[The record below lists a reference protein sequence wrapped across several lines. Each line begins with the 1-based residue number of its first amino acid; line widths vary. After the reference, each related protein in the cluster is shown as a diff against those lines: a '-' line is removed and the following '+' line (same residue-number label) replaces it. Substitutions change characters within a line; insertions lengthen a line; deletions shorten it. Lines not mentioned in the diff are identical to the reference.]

1 MIFLAILILGF
12 NDLDVRAQE
21 SNSTIVL
28 NPGATN
34 SDSQNPISSANV
46 TVPAGT
52 NVTWVNKDSSPH
64 MLVSGS
70 PEEGPDN
77 IFYGDFFG
85 TNENYTVT
93 FDKPGLYSYYDP
105 AWSHIRGEI
114 TVENPEFSPN
124 LGSSLNTSSLG
135 GIKENLVPDSNTN
148 VDVTNSD
155 GNRTN
160 TENDSFSIPTSSFLS
175 SFPSS
180 ATNDTSDQSF
190 PPSSLASDQALSDIF
205 NKVGPLLG
213 LLMSGANSSSSSSS
227 PLSSFSQSNES
238 FGAGSFDNQ
247 SSFPSSTIQSASPD
261 QALSDIFNK
270 VGPLLGLL
278 MSGGG
283 LPSSSSSSP
292 LSSFSQSNES
302 FGAGS
307 FDNQSSFPSSTIQS
321 ASPDQALSD
330 IFNKVGPLLGLL
342 MSGANSSSSSSSSPL
357 SSFSQSDGVFG
368 QGLMDTANFSN
379 SESGDVLLSDQNSSS
394 LLNDTF
400 TLQNKSIT
408 LLDEERVAVQKEL
421 INILKKAY
429 SVGAELP
436 ELPSFLDEGDN
447 ATIFIKVNVINPIDK
462 IANASDFP
470 IKINYEYGDGIPSVS
485 YTYANDAGRIE
496 AVPASIYAILADPS
510 QTSDQGKD
518 TFLNSYTTSYSKGCS
533 GHIDYSE
540 TQDCVITKK
549 YTDMTN
555 NINITSGS

>member
-227 PLSSFSQSNES
+227 SPLSSFSQSNES

-283 LPSSSSSSP
+283 LP
-292 LSSFSQSNES
+292 
-302 FGAGS
+302 
-307 FDNQSSFPSSTIQS
+307 
-321 ASPDQALSD
+321 
-330 IFNKVGPLLGLL
+330 
-342 MSGANSSSSSSSSPL
+342 SSSSSSPL

-540 TQDCVITKK
+540 TKDCVITKK

>member
-160 TENDSFSIPTSSFLS
+160 TENDSFSIPTSSFIS

-190 PPSSLASDQALSDIF
+190 PPSSLAS
-205 NKVGPLLG
+205 
-213 LLMSGANSSSSSSS
+213 
-227 PLSSFSQSNES
+227 
-238 FGAGSFDNQ
+238 
-247 SSFPSSTIQSASPD
+247 
-261 QALSDIFNK
+261 
-270 VGPLLGLL
+270 
-278 MSGGG
+278 
-283 LPSSSSSSP
+283 
-292 LSSFSQSNES
+292 
-302 FGAGS
+302 
-307 FDNQSSFPSSTIQS
+307 
-321 ASPDQALSD
+321 DQALSD

-540 TQDCVITKK
+540 TKDCVITKK

-555 NINITSGS
+555 NINMTSGS

>member
-227 PLSSFSQSNES
+227 
-238 FGAGSFDNQ
+238 
-247 SSFPSSTIQSASPD
+247 
-261 QALSDIFNK
+261 
-270 VGPLLGLL
+270 
-278 MSGGG
+278 
-283 LPSSSSSSP
+283 SP
-292 LSSFSQSNES
+292 LSSFSQ
-302 FGAGS
+302 
-307 FDNQSSFPSSTIQS
+307 
-321 ASPDQALSD
+321 L
-330 IFNKVGPLLGLL
+330 
-342 MSGANSSSSSSSSPL
+342 
-357 SSFSQSDGVFG
+357 DGMFG

-540 TQDCVITKK
+540 TKDCVITKK

>member
-160 TENDSFSIPTSSFLS
+160 TENDSFSIPTSSFIS

-190 PPSSLASDQALSDIF
+190 PPSSLAS
-205 NKVGPLLG
+205 
-213 LLMSGANSSSSSSS
+213 
-227 PLSSFSQSNES
+227 
-238 FGAGSFDNQ
+238 
-247 SSFPSSTIQSASPD
+247 
-261 QALSDIFNK
+261 
-270 VGPLLGLL
+270 
-278 MSGGG
+278 
-283 LPSSSSSSP
+283 
-292 LSSFSQSNES
+292 
-302 FGAGS
+302 
-307 FDNQSSFPSSTIQS
+307 
-321 ASPDQALSD
+321 DQALSD

-540 TQDCVITKK
+540 TKDCVITKK

>member
-77 IFYGDFFG
+77 IFYGEFFG

-190 PPSSLASDQALSDIF
+190 PPSSLAS
-205 NKVGPLLG
+205 
-213 LLMSGANSSSSSSS
+213 
-227 PLSSFSQSNES
+227 
-238 FGAGSFDNQ
+238 
-247 SSFPSSTIQSASPD
+247 
-261 QALSDIFNK
+261 
-270 VGPLLGLL
+270 
-278 MSGGG
+278 
-283 LPSSSSSSP
+283 
-292 LSSFSQSNES
+292 
-302 FGAGS
+302 
-307 FDNQSSFPSSTIQS
+307 
-321 ASPDQALSD
+321 DQALSD

-540 TQDCVITKK
+540 TKDCVITKK

>member
-124 LGSSLNTSSLG
+124 LGSSLNASSLG
-135 GIKENLVPDSNTN
+135 GINENLVPDSNTN
-148 VDVTNSD
+148 VDITNSD

-160 TENDSFSIPTSSFLS
+160 TENDSFSIPTSSFIS

-190 PPSSLASDQALSDIF
+190 PPSSLAS
-205 NKVGPLLG
+205 
-213 LLMSGANSSSSSSS
+213 
-227 PLSSFSQSNES
+227 
-238 FGAGSFDNQ
+238 
-247 SSFPSSTIQSASPD
+247 
-261 QALSDIFNK
+261 
-270 VGPLLGLL
+270 
-278 MSGGG
+278 
-283 LPSSSSSSP
+283 
-292 LSSFSQSNES
+292 
-302 FGAGS
+302 
-307 FDNQSSFPSSTIQS
+307 
-321 ASPDQALSD
+321 DQALSD

>member
-64 MLVSGS
+64 MLVSGT

-160 TENDSFSIPTSSFLS
+160 TENDSFSIPTSSFIS

-190 PPSSLASDQALSDIF
+190 PPSSLAS
-205 NKVGPLLG
+205 
-213 LLMSGANSSSSSSS
+213 
-227 PLSSFSQSNES
+227 
-238 FGAGSFDNQ
+238 
-247 SSFPSSTIQSASPD
+247 
-261 QALSDIFNK
+261 
-270 VGPLLGLL
+270 
-278 MSGGG
+278 
-283 LPSSSSSSP
+283 
-292 LSSFSQSNES
+292 
-302 FGAGS
+302 
-307 FDNQSSFPSSTIQS
+307 
-321 ASPDQALSD
+321 DQALSD

-540 TQDCVITKK
+540 TKDCVITKK

-555 NINITSGS
+555 NINMTSGS

>member
-114 TVENPEFSPN
+114 TVENPEFSTN
-124 LGSSLNTSSLG
+124 LGSSLNTSSIG
-135 GIKENLVPDSNTN
+135 GIGENLVPDSNTN

-190 PPSSLASDQALSDIF
+190 PVSSLASDQALSDIF

-213 LLMSGANSSSSSSS
+213 LLMSGGGS
-227 PLSSFSQSNES
+227 P
-238 FGAGSFDNQ
+238 
-247 SSFPSSTIQSASPD
+247 
-261 QALSDIFNK
+261 
-270 VGPLLGLL
+270 
-278 MSGGG
+278 
-283 LPSSSSSSP
+283 
-292 LSSFSQSNES
+292 
-302 FGAGS
+302 
-307 FDNQSSFPSSTIQS
+307 
-321 ASPDQALSD
+321 
-330 IFNKVGPLLGLL
+330 
-342 MSGANSSSSSSSSPL
+342 SSSSSSSSPL
-357 SSFSQSDGVFG
+357 SSFSQSDGMFG
-368 QGLMDTANFSN
+368 QALTDTANFSN

-462 IANASDFP
+462 KANASDFP

-540 TQDCVITKK
+540 TKDCVITKK

>member
-160 TENDSFSIPTSSFLS
+160 TENDSFSNPTSSFLS

-190 PPSSLASDQALSDIF
+190 PPSSLAS
-205 NKVGPLLG
+205 
-213 LLMSGANSSSSSSS
+213 
-227 PLSSFSQSNES
+227 
-238 FGAGSFDNQ
+238 
-247 SSFPSSTIQSASPD
+247 
-261 QALSDIFNK
+261 
-270 VGPLLGLL
+270 
-278 MSGGG
+278 
-283 LPSSSSSSP
+283 
-292 LSSFSQSNES
+292 
-302 FGAGS
+302 
-307 FDNQSSFPSSTIQS
+307 
-321 ASPDQALSD
+321 DQALSD

-540 TQDCVITKK
+540 TKDCVITKK

>member
-124 LGSSLNTSSLG
+124 LGSSLKTSSLG
-135 GIKENLVPDSNTN
+135 GINENLVPDSNTN

-160 TENDSFSIPTSSFLS
+160 TENDSFSNPTSSFLS

-227 PLSSFSQSNES
+227 
-238 FGAGSFDNQ
+238 
-247 SSFPSSTIQSASPD
+247 
-261 QALSDIFNK
+261 
-270 VGPLLGLL
+270 
-278 MSGGG
+278 
-283 LPSSSSSSP
+283 SP
-292 LSSFSQSNES
+292 LSSFSQ
-302 FGAGS
+302 
-307 FDNQSSFPSSTIQS
+307 
-321 ASPDQALSD
+321 L
-330 IFNKVGPLLGLL
+330 
-342 MSGANSSSSSSSSPL
+342 
-357 SSFSQSDGVFG
+357 DGMFG

-400 TLQNKSIT
+400 TLQNKSLT
-408 LLDEERVAVQKEL
+408 SLDEERVAVQKEL

-436 ELPSFLDEGDN
+436 ELPSFLNEGDN

-540 TQDCVITKK
+540 TKDCVITKK

>member
-227 PLSSFSQSNES
+227 
-238 FGAGSFDNQ
+238 
-247 SSFPSSTIQSASPD
+247 
-261 QALSDIFNK
+261 
-270 VGPLLGLL
+270 
-278 MSGGG
+278 
-283 LPSSSSSSP
+283 
-292 LSSFSQSNES
+292 
-302 FGAGS
+302 
-307 FDNQSSFPSSTIQS
+307 
-321 ASPDQALSD
+321 
-330 IFNKVGPLLGLL
+330 
-342 MSGANSSSSSSSSPL
+342 SPL

-540 TQDCVITKK
+540 TKDCVITKK

>member
-64 MLVSGS
+64 MLVSGT

-77 IFYGDFFG
+77 IFYGNFFG

-105 AWSHIRGEI
+105 TWSHIRGEI
-114 TVENPEFSPN
+114 TVENPEFSPT
-124 LGSSLNTSSLG
+124 LGSSLNTSSIG
-135 GIKENLVPDSNTN
+135 GINENLVPDSNTN

-227 PLSSFSQSNES
+227 
-238 FGAGSFDNQ
+238 
-247 SSFPSSTIQSASPD
+247 
-261 QALSDIFNK
+261 
-270 VGPLLGLL
+270 
-278 MSGGG
+278 
-283 LPSSSSSSP
+283 
-292 LSSFSQSNES
+292 
-302 FGAGS
+302 
-307 FDNQSSFPSSTIQS
+307 
-321 ASPDQALSD
+321 
-330 IFNKVGPLLGLL
+330 
-342 MSGANSSSSSSSSPL
+342 SPL
-357 SSFSQSDGVFG
+357 SSFSQSDGMFG

-400 TLQNKSIT
+400 TLQNKSLT
-408 LLDEERVAVQKEL
+408 SLDEERVAVQKEL

-540 TQDCVITKK
+540 TKDCVITKK

>member
-213 LLMSGANSSSSSSS
+213 LLMSG
-227 PLSSFSQSNES
+227 
-238 FGAGSFDNQ
+238 
-247 SSFPSSTIQSASPD
+247 
-261 QALSDIFNK
+261 
-270 VGPLLGLL
+270 
-278 MSGGG
+278 GG
-283 LPSSSSSSP
+283 LP
-292 LSSFSQSNES
+292 
-302 FGAGS
+302 
-307 FDNQSSFPSSTIQS
+307 
-321 ASPDQALSD
+321 
-330 IFNKVGPLLGLL
+330 
-342 MSGANSSSSSSSSPL
+342 SSSSSSPL

-540 TQDCVITKK
+540 TKDCVITKK